1 MSGHSRNPIFFNKK
15 KTGHP
20 EGSTTPLPPALTSDN
35 ISLLPEPPTP
45 LKMDVICISP
55 LKVEQFHPSPSTRR
69 TQLSVAAKIVRS
81 TDLLNCNVKT

>member
-55 LKVEQFHPSPSTRR
+55 LKVEQTEVISGLLLFTFLLTNYKNVWLER
-69 TQLSVAAKIVRS
+69 TFIFS
-81 TDLLNCNVKT
+81 